1 MLAWVL
7 AGALGLALIG
17 RLVIDR
23 SQPAP
28 RTDDPAVAQAREAVT
43 RLFVR
48 DSAGARVPLAPPGV
62 PAILMVNS
70 RTCAFCRMALK
81 DIAAMQ
87 GRDGVPRLRVVTLE
101 GAAAGQTMLATFG
114 VRGALSTG
122 PDGEGEQVLL
132 TFRIPGTP
140 VFARTD
146 STGRIVETVPGY
158 PGPAL
163 IARWLPV
170 MRPVLSVARFFHRRT
185 PVVRLSPP
193 SHHDSPLHAAVARAG
208 CRRRAVARADTR
220 ARAHL

>member
-1 MLAWVL
+1 MSPPPPIARREMLAWVI
-7 AGALGLALIG
+7 AGALGLALFG
-17 RLVIDR
+17 RVAFDR
-23 SQPAP
+23 QPPAL
-28 RTDDPAVAQAREAVT
+28 RSDDPAVAQARDAVA

-48 DSAGARVPLAPPGV
+48 DSAGARVPLAPAGV

-101 GAAAGQTMLATFG
+101 GAAAGQTMLTG
-114 VRGALSTG
+114 YGIRGAFSAG
-122 PDGEGEQVLL
+122 PDGESDQILL

-146 STGRIVETVPGY
+146 SAGRIVETVPGY
-158 PGPAL
+158 PGPEV

-170 MRPVLSVARFFHRRT
+170 MSG
-185 PVVRLSPP
+185 S
-193 SHHDSPLHAAVARAG
+193 
-208 CRRRAVARADTR
+208 
-220 ARAHL
+220 